1 MSLAGKFYTTLC
13 VALLPLAVPLAGTAQ
28 QLDYNRSQI
37 SFVSRQLKVPV
48 EAKFNRF
55 IAQLS
60 FDSANPQA
68 SKARIEVD
76 LASFDIGNDEI
87 NTEIQGKEWFDSK
100 NFPKATFVSSS
111 VRALG
116 GGRYEAR
123 GPLTIKGRTHEVAAP
138 FTVKTDPSGTSVF
151 DGAFD
156 IRRLQYNV
164 GEGLWKDTELVAD
177 EVRVRFRL
185 YTTSKPAPKKLT
197 RLYPLAACRT

>member
-1 MSLAGKFYTTLC
+1 MRTATRFYTTLC
-13 VALLPLAVPLAGTAQ
+13 AALIPLALPLAGTAQ
-28 QLDYNRSQI
+28 QIDYNRSQI
-37 SFVSRQLKVPV
+37 NFVSRQLKVPV

-55 IAQLS
+55 TAQLS

-87 NTEIQGKEWFDSK
+87 NTEIQGRDWFDSR
-100 NFPKATFVSSS
+100 NFHKATFVSSS

-116 GGRYEAR
+116 NGRYEAR
-123 GPLTIKGRTHEVAAP
+123 GPLTIKGRNHEVTAP
-138 FTVKTDPSGTSVF
+138 FTVKTDSSGNSVF

-156 IRRLQYNV
+156 IRRLQYNI

-177 EVRVRFRL
+177 EVRVRFRF
-185 YTTSKPAPKKLT
+185 YTTSKPVPKK
-197 RLYPLAACRT
+197 